1 MSDPADSP
9 GGCQVTLMLDVAAH
23 VPPFSAALGALG
35 GAVSEFE
42 QDGGPRW
49 RLTAHYATEPD
60 PAALT
65 AAIAVAAASL
75 AIGTPEIAVEP
86 LPAADW
92 VAEYRRATPP
102 VTIGRFFI
110 RPAHFDGPTPDG
122 LDPIRLDAGLA
133 FGTGEHATTQGCL
146 LELERLAG
154 EGRAVGRA
162 LDLGCG
168 SAILAIAIARL
179 WPDAPVIAA
188 DNDLEAVTTAAAN
201 LADNGVAGRVTAI
214 ESDGYAGLAG
224 DRFDLIAANILAG
237 PLIAMAGALAA
248 HLAPDGAAVLSG
260 LLLDQADDVAAAH
273 AAHGLGLLDRRDI
286 GEWATLTVAP
296 ARRSRR

>member
-1 MSDPADSP
+1 MTDNPES
-9 GGCQVTLMLDVAAH
+9 GGGWQVTLMLDVVLH
-23 VPPFSAALGALG
+23 VPPFAAALSAQG

-42 QDGGPRW
+42 FEGGPRW
-49 RLTAHYATEPD
+49 RMTAHYTAEPD
-60 PAALT
+60 HRELT

-75 AIGTPEIAVEP
+75 SIEAPEIAIEL
-86 LPAADW
+86 LPAVDW

-110 RPAHFDGPTPDG
+110 RPAHFDDPTPPS

-154 EGRAVGRA
+154 EGLSVGRA

-179 WPDAPVIAA
+179 WPDVPVTAA
-188 DNDLEAVTTAAAN
+188 DNDPAAVITAVEN
-201 LADNGVAGRVTAI
+201 LADNGAAGSVTAL
-214 ESDGYAGLAG
+214 ESDGYAELG
-224 DRFDLIAANILAG
+224 DEKFDLIAANILAG
-237 PLIAMAGALAA
+237 PLIAMAGELAR
-248 HLAPDGAAVLSG
+248 HLSPDGVAVLSG
-260 LLLDQADDVAAAH
+260 LLIDQVDEVLAAH
-273 AAHGLGLLDRRDI
+273 AAHGLGLLNRRDI
-286 GEWATLTVAP
+286 GEWATLTVATT
-296 ARRSRR
+296 RRSRR